1 MGIGEITK
9 IIFIPAKEFSDL
21 MRDNYLICYGML
33 SGLSRKIKI
42 LQTQVVNVKSLDV
55 TKRLVNYILT
65 EYEAG
70 KSVWSRNTEKEMS
83 ETITLNI
90 AKIDLAS
97 YLGATLETISRTFKK
112 LQEDKLLR
120 IQGRKITLLNIPAL
134 KKML

>member
-1 MGIGEITK
+1 M
-9 IIFIPAKEFSDL
+9 
-21 MRDNYLICYGML
+21 
-33 SGLSRKIKI
+33 
-42 LQTQVVNVKSLDV
+42 